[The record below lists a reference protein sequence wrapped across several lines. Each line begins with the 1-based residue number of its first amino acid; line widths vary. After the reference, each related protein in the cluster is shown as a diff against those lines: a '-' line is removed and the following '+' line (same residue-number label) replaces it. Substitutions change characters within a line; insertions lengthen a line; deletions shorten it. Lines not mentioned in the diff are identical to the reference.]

1 MSGSGP
7 PYLSH
12 TAAHNSLRA
21 HGGNSSLHW
30 LHFSRRNLVVD
41 SKRAWQII
49 GVLFGIPV
57 EIARPVFGRTF
68 DHHHTHSHLSNRTLC
83 AALVVSR
90 GNKMPSQW

>member
-30 LHFSRRNLVVD
+30 LHFSRRNLVVN

-49 GVLFGIPV
+49 GVLFGTPDKG
-57 EIARPVFGRTF
+57 A
-68 DHHHTHSHLSNRTLC
+68 S
-83 AALVVSR
+83 
-90 GNKMPSQW
+90 KQWEW